1 MSSLVSTADQLSP
14 SLPLCCLFSCRTK
27 HLSSESSLLLH
38 GARTSSYSFQIPSI
52 LLTPSVDLNIFS
64 RASCLFVGVIV
75 SKRHTA
81 AGSLPSCRLPFHSCC
96 YSKNAT
102 KHFVCVQI
110 IFTWA
115 SSLISWQTH
124 SPFRVPTWCIF
135 VQTHL
140 WFCGFVG
147 KCNISVC
154 IAHFCALESAALGQ
168 IIHFILFFCFIKGK
182 QFLD

>member
-102 KHFVCVQI
+102 KH
-110 IFTWA
+110 
-115 SSLISWQTH
+115 L
-124 SPFRVPTWCIF
+124 
-135 VQTHL
+135 
-140 WFCGFVG
+140 
-147 KCNISVC
+147 SVC
-154 IAHFCALESAALGQ
+154 RSSSPGLHHWSLDKPTLHFECRPGAFLCKRIFGSVVLLENVTS
-168 IIHFILFFCFIKGK
+168 LFV
-182 QFLD
+182 LHTSVH

>member
-81 AGSLPSCRLPFHSCC
+81 AGSLPSCRFPFHSCC

-102 KHFVCVQI
+102 KNFVCVHLHLGFI
-110 IFTWA
+110 ADLLTIPLSISSADLPHFCANA
-115 SSLISWQTH
+115 SL
-124 SPFRVPTWCIF
+124 V
-135 VQTHL
+135 L
-140 WFCGFVG
+140 WFCW
-147 KCNISVC
+147 KM
-154 IAHFCALESAALGQ
+154 
-168 IIHFILFFCFIKGK
+168 
-182 QFLD
+182 